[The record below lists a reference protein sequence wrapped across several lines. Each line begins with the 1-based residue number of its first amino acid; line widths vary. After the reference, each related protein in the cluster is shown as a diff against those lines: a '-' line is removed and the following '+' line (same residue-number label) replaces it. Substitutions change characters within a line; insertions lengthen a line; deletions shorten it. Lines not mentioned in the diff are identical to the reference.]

1 MTFEDEPARWAD
13 GDDDALV
20 LRLMRAGQ
28 VDAPTAQALRAAPA
42 AIAALVSSSV
52 ASAALAQGAVSAGAA
67 GPSAFSPLVLVKW
80 IAVGTVASTSML
92 ALVHAPEPLHPPRA
106 PAARPAEVLKKPDEL
121 SAPRAAPSASVA
133 PSPGP
138 AVTNAPSARRADV
151 AREVALLDA
160 ARTALVASDAGKALR
175 LLDSADQLP
184 TRALVPEATVLR
196 VRALLAQG
204 KRAEARRVADSFVA
218 SAPNAPQAAV
228 LRSILENG
236 VIQSRPSPL

>member
-1 MTFEDEPARWAD
+1 MTFENEPARWAD
-13 GDDDALV
+13 GDAADTLV
-20 LRLMRAGQ
+20 VRLMRAGQ
-28 VDAPTAQALRAAPA
+28 ADAPTAQALRAAPV

-52 ASAALAQGAVSAGAA
+52 ASATLAQAAVSAGAA
-67 GPSAFSPLVLVKW
+67 AFSPLVLVKW
-80 IAVGTVASTSML
+80 IAVGAVASTSMM
-92 ALVHAPEPLHPPRA
+92 ALVHAPELLRPPPA
-106 PAARPAEVLKKPDEL
+106 PAARPAEVLKKPVEL
-121 SAPRAAPSASVA
+121 SAPPSARAAPSASVA
-133 PSPGP
+133 PSP

-160 ARTALVASDAGKALR
+160 ARSALVAGDAKKALQ
-175 LLDSADQLP
+175 LLDVLDQLP
-184 TRALVPEATVLR
+184 GRALGPEATVLR

-204 KRAEARRVADSFVA
+204 ERAEARRVADSFVA